1 LEALSRTTYQKADEL
16 GFAVWDFREVMG
28 GKGSMKTWNRARLS
42 QDDLVHLTQT
52 GYNLQGF
59 LLIEA
64 LERAQKEMYDH

>member
-1 LEALSRTTYQKADEL
+1 
-16 GFAVWDFREVMG
+16 MG
-28 GKGSMKTWNRARLS
+28 GKGSMKTWNRARLA

-64 LERAQKEMYDH
+64 LERAQKETYDH